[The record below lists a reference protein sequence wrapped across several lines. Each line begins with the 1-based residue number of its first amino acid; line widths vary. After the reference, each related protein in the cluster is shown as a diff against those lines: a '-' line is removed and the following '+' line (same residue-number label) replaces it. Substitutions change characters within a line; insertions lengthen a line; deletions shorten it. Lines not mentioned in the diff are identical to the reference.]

1 MADTDYAVALSVKGQ
16 SLYVQSVILDSASG
30 NELTGGLTSLA
41 ATVSKDG
48 GAFASC
54 TNAPA
59 EIGTTGYVSVL
70 LTATEMNANAI
81 IVRFTASNTGAMA
94 GRAFVYPL
102 VLSEE
107 DGSWDAQTVKRVE
120 QAILQGT
127 AYSLNKVSI
136 TGANEQGVGTITL
149 YKRDG
154 ATAWLTGEASD
165 NGVATDKGTLS

>member
-54 TNAPA
+54 TNTPA

-70 LTATEMNANAI
+70 LTATEMDANAI

-94 GRAFVYPL
+94 GRAFIYPL

-107 DGSWDAQTVKRVE
+107 AGAWDDQTVQRVE
-120 QAILQGT
+120 QAILQG
-127 AYSLNKVSI
+127 AGYALNKVTIS
-136 TGANEQGVGTITL
+136 GANENGVSTLTL

-154 ATAWLTGEASD
+154 TTAWLTGTASD
-165 NGVATDKGTLS
+165 DGTVTSKGTLS